1 MFSYSQL
8 LECEVLKDMQC
19 RLLVYK
25 QHSMHW
31 RDGQISSPS
40 FALSQQ
46 QEPANTNT
54 LTTILSAVLCLIGNN
69 NVWDLWGINL
79 LVEGGGGW
87 LSLILEV
94 FIFVCMDTSCPMTS
108 DCND

>member
-79 LVEGGGGW
+79 LVEGGGGVVVINSGGVY
-87 LSLILEV
+87 L
-94 FIFVCMDTSCPMTS
+94 CMYGY
-108 DCND
+108 